1 MKYKFPYNYLFKLN
15 IMILWNKQAEA
26 LKKISF
32 GKYMSGKGKIT
43 LKYTTRVKNN
53 KRRHMPPFFT
63 LLDFQDT
70 YHNRFSYTF
79 LLY

>member
-1 MKYKFPYNYLFKLN
+1 
-15 IMILWNKQAEA
+15 MILWNKQAEA

-43 LKYTTRVKNN
+43 PKYTMRVKNN
-53 KRRHMPPFFT
+53 KRRHNAPV
-63 LLDFQDT
+63 
-70 YHNRFSYTF
+70 F